1 MNEQTIELSHKA
13 QELLNV
19 LEKDIEHVEQT
30 ISRLDELR
38 GFVIKRDEKNLA
50 RLLEEIRNEEQ
61 EYSSNEKRRCRMRDE
76 LAGLLNCTQK
86 ELTLTVL
93 SRRMAEPEQSA
104 IAEKQQKLKALLGS
118 LQSRYVSTAELLS
131 DCARINSHL
140 LKTIFERSR
149 PGLVCYDS
157 SGATSREGGAAFMNM
172 RL

>member
-1 MNEQTIELSHKA
+1 
-13 QELLNV
+13 
-19 LEKDIEHVEQT
+19 
-30 ISRLDELR
+30 
-38 GFVIKRDEKNLA
+38 
-50 RLLEEIRNEEQ
+50 
-61 EYSSNEKRRCRMRDE
+61 MRDE
-76 LAGLLNCTQK
+76 LAELLDCKQK

-104 IAEKQQKLKALLGS
+104 VAEKQQKLKTLLGS
-118 LQSRYVSTAELLS
+118 LQSQYVSTAALLS

-157 SGATSREGGAAFMNM
+157 SGQTSRHGDAAFMNM